1 MPDTYSVASI
11 KSRRPIISFE
21 YILKLITY
29 YIIFQVGVII
39 LLFILVALLGTKA
52 LEFPFLYYFGIGNL
66 FYLLWL
72 IYKHKFSYQK
82 WELVS
87 ISFDEENEEL
97 IFGILNPYSG
107 KIVYKKFRN
116 KNLVIHFSEIFDLEK
131 GISRKMT
138 LMNRYITVNYW
149 NISYSGW
156 EFHKDIQD
164 IVDRLKLL
172 AYENNTYFVEN
183 EAWLRR

>member
-1 MPDTYSVASI
+1 M
-11 KSRRPIISFE
+11 
-21 YILKLITY
+21 
-29 YIIFQVGVII
+29 
-39 LLFILVALLGTKA
+39 
-52 LEFPFLYYFGIGNL
+52 
-66 FYLLWL
+66 
-72 IYKHKFSYQK
+72 
-82 WELVS
+82 
-87 ISFDEENEEL
+87 
-97 IFGILNPYSG
+97 
-107 KIVYKKFRN
+107 
-116 KNLVIHFSEIFDLEK
+116 IHFSEIFDLEK

-172 AYENNTYFVEN
+172 AYENNTYFFEN